1 MNEKSI
7 PADEVFVNLI
17 RVAGE
22 DEKIGNFIRAVIAMD
37 AFGRM
42 SLINSFIQEMAL
54 KGAPPEF
61 IKAIAA
67 LRDPLLVEKIRELFP
82 HPDSTV

>member
-17 RVAGE
+17 RVARE
-22 DEKIGNFIRAVIAMD
+22 DEKIGNFIRAVIAMNG
-37 AFGRM
+37 FERT

-54 KGAPPEF
+54 KGAPSEF

-67 LRDPLLVEKIRELFP
+67 LRDPLLIEKIRELFTN
-82 HPDSTV
+82 SKTV